1 MGIINIS
8 QVTTTL
14 TTGDG
19 VFDVLMRSIDSHL
32 DKQYTSGRIKGSDY
46 ATVYLGA
53 LQAVLAQAMQFV
65 LSEQEAEK
73 KLVLMD
79 AQIAGIAKDSQV
91 KDAQISAINSEK
103 TIKEI
108 QSAKDLLIKDSQISL
123 QGAQKLSIDSERGIK
138 EAQSNKDLELKAEQI
153 SSSQITSAMKQT
165 QSNKQNAVYDK
176 QALGFDRDYKYKVAK
191 SMVDLRT
198 AGLTQ
203 GEAGIAQAGANTIV
217 NALLEDAALPAVAA
231 LVDPTG

>member
-1 MGIINIS
+1 MMANIQIS
-8 QVTTTL
+8 DVTTTL
-14 TTGDG
+14 TDGDG
-19 VFDVLMRSIDSHL
+19 VFDVLMRSIDAHL

-73 KLVLMD
+73 KLDLMA
-79 AQIAGIAKDSQV
+79 AQID
-91 KDAQISAINSEK
+91 AINSEK
-103 TIKEI
+103 TVKEN
-108 QSAKDLLIKDSQISL
+108 QSSKDLLVKDSQMAL
-123 QGAQKLSIDSERGIK
+123 QGAQKLAIDSEKGVK
-138 EAQSNKDLELKAEQI
+138 EAQSGKDLLLKQEQI
-153 SSSQITSAMKQT
+153 DASKANTLMKQI
-165 QSNKQNAVYDK
+165 QSTKQNAVYDK

-203 GEAGIAQAGANTIV
+203 GEAGIAQDGANQIV
-217 NALLEDAALPAVAA
+217 NALLTDAALPAVAA